1 MTIANWK
8 PEYSVSVKSIDEDH
22 QKLFDLLNQL
32 FEAMTKGQG
41 KSIVPNIINEL
52 ENYSVYHFNR
62 EELFFRATN
71 YPNSVKH
78 IQEHQC
84 FKQKIAELK
93 NDVLGN
99 KAMVAPDVLGFLSD
113 WLKNHI
119 AICDKAYEEHF
130 KKYGVV

>member
-32 FEAMTKGQG
+32 FDAMTKGKG
-41 KSIVPNIINEL
+41 KTIIPDIIKEL
-52 ENYSVYHFNR
+52 ESYSVYHFNC
-62 EELFFRATN
+62 EELYFKATN
-71 YPNSVKH
+71 YPDSVKH
-78 IQEHQC
+78 IQEHQY
-84 FKQKIAELK
+84 FKQKIADLK
-93 NDVLGN
+93 KDVEAN
-99 KAMVAPDVLGFLSD
+99 KGMVAPDVLGFMSD